1 MEKLRKRKN
10 GGFIMV
16 EVMMTLVIVMSLTL
30 PLLSAAKMEHQRNI
44 EKIRKRE
51 MYYTGLSAIRL
62 MAMGI
67 ANDEYVYDEGLQEL
81 NLVFESGEERVEVPV
96 QVQIRKEGDKIIV
109 LAQGIS
115 LTLKQED
122 GQWVPEA
129 YRFYSEDA

>member
-1 MEKLRKRKN
+1 
-10 GGFIMV
+10 MV

-67 ANDEYVYDEGLQEL
+67 ANDEYVYDEGVQEL
-81 NLVFESGEERVEVPV
+81 NLVFESGEERIEVPV
-96 QVQIRKEGDKIIV
+96 QVQIRKEDDKIIV